1 MNHDAQK
8 ASGKNIK
15 MIEVTHKFCEKI
27 IRDLVVK
34 MIIMDELPFITVQ
47 KLRSRN
53 LIDYLEFRF
62 KMPSRYT
69 LMGDYMALYLR
80 KKIKL
85 KKRFSMN
92 GYRVCLII
100 DTWMLIKNFNYI
112 YVTGHFIDCSWTLY
126 KRILLFQRVQDQ
138 RGFPTL
144 FRSRRIVFSLL
155 GD

>member
-8 ASGKNIK
+8 ASGKNIE
-15 MIEVTHKFCEKI
+15 MIGVTHKFCEKI

-34 MIIMDELPFITVQ
+34 MIIMDEL
-47 KLRSRN
+47 LRSRN
-53 LIDYLEFRF
+53 LIDYLELRF

-69 LMGDYMALYLR
+69 LMGDFMALYLR

-100 DTWMLIKNFNYI
+100 DTWMLIKKFNYI
-112 YVTGHFIDCSWTLY
+112 YVTGHFIDCS
-126 KRILLFQRVQDQ
+126 
-138 RGFPTL
+138 
-144 FRSRRIVFSLL
+144 
-155 GD
+155 